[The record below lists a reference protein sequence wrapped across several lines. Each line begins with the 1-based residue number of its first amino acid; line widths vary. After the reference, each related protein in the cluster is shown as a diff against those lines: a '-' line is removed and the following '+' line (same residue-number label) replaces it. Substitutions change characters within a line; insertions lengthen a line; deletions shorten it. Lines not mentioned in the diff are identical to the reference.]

1 MKRTEKRS
9 TAMPLARLKPPASAA
24 VALSLALFAPASALA
39 APDDGAVQAELQAA
53 GELYAAPE
61 QGASLDEALLADDI
75 ALEGTSASDRAVE
88 DFSDCDAGSWY
99 APYVDYV
106 SERGYINGYDG
117 TDLFGPND
125 LVTRGQLAAVLW
137 RIADEPDAASGAA
150 GFPDLDAGS
159 YYHDAALW
167 AQGAA
172 IIEGREV
179 EPGVRHFQGD
189 ALVTRQESAKM
200 IASFA
205 DYLGA
210 DTTTDYGALRNIQ
223 GWEDA
228 AGWALESLGWAA
240 DKGIIGGYDI
250 GGVGYLLP
258 DGNTE
263 RCALAKIIT
272 VLARDAVSD
281 RLVLKMFKEEIA
293 SNDAYDN
300 MTVHIMEA
308 NATWDR
314 SFFFMAKLSMDFD
327 EIQAGYREN
336 PDFHVTLMQLAS
348 TYDVFSYRKYFTSVE
363 EGANLDIILGVY
375 SADDEPI
382 YATHNGDTEL
392 SLAYTLG

>member
-1 MKRTEKRS
+1 MKRTEKRP
-9 TAMPLARLKPPASAA
+9 TTMPLACLKAPASVT

-39 APDDGAVQAELQAA
+39 APDDSAALTELETA
-53 GELYAAPE
+53 GELYGTPE
-61 QGASLDEALLADDI
+61 QGASLDEALLADDAI
-75 ALEGTSASDRAVE
+75 LEDAGASARAVE
-88 DFSDCDAGSWY
+88 DFTDCETGLWY

-106 SERGYINGYDG
+106 SERGYINGYEG
-117 TDLFGPND
+117 TDLFGPYD

-137 RIADEPDAASGAA
+137 RIAGEPEAASSTA
-150 GFPDLDAGS
+150 GFPDLDADAF
-159 YYHDAALW
+159 YHDAALW
-167 AQGAA
+167 AQEED
-172 IIEGREV
+172 IIEGRDV
-179 EPGVRHFQGD
+179 DGVRYFSGED
-189 ALVTRQESAKM
+189 FVTRQESAKM
-200 IASFA
+200 LASFA

-210 DTTTDYGALRNIQ
+210 DTTTDYSALRTIQ
-223 GWEDA
+223 GWESA

-240 DKGIIGGYDI
+240 DKGIIGGYDVN
-250 GGVGYLLP
+250 GVGYLLP

-263 RCALAKIIT
+263 RCALAKMIT

-281 RLVLKMFKEEIA
+281 RLVLKMFKEEIS

-336 PDFHVTLMQLAS
+336 PDFHVALMELAS
-348 TYDVFSYRKYFTSVE
+348 TYDVFSYRKYLTSVDG
-363 EGANLDIILGVY
+363 GANLDVVLGIY
-375 SADDEPI
+375 SADDEPV
-382 YATHNGDTEL
+382 YATLNGDTEL